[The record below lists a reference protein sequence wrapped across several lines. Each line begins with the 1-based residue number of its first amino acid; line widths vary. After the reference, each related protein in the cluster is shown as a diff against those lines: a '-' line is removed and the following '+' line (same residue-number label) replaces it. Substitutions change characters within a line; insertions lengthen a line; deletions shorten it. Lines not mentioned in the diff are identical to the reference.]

1 MSCSR
6 LWEVTAA
13 HDGRLDAGDSARH
26 ERHLAQCAECRAAR
40 DELGRVRTAL
50 RALPEPAVDE
60 VAVRRARGRLLAAAH
75 GASERSRY
83 SLRVLVPVLL
93 AVAALL
99 VFVGVRRRSVVVPPR
114 VAVVASA
121 RVEAGAEA
129 RWSRKTEGDVE
140 RVDLR
145 EGSLAIEVVHATAHR
160 RLLVTLPDG
169 VLEDVG
175 TRFVVTVQAGHTTYV
190 AVQEGEVI
198 LRLVGAPPVSL
209 KAGSE
214 WRPAPTVTVT
224 SAAPAVSSA
233 AAPPA
238 TVPTIAAVNK
248 PPAPSAS
255 VESDPA
261 SAELKAAL
269 ATLRAGD
276 AAGAAQRF
284 AAFVVAHPTHPK
296 AEDAAYLRIVAA
308 QRASDTAGAR
318 AAAIDYLARFPKGFR
333 RPEAEAVRDAP

>member
-1 MSCSR
+1 MTCSR

-40 DELGRVRTAL
+40 EELGRVRAAL

-60 VAVRRARGRLLAAAH
+60 IAVRRARGRLLAAAH

-83 SLRVLVPVLL
+83 SLRVLVPVLV

-99 VFVGVRRRSVVVPPR
+99 VFVGVRRRSVVVPPSA
-114 VAVVASA
+114 AVVASA
-121 RVEAGAEA
+121 RVDAGAEA

-140 RVDLR
+140 RVELR
-145 EGSLAIEVVHATAHR
+145 EGSLAIEVVHTTAHR

-190 AVQEGEVI
+190 AVREGEVI

-238 TVPTIAAVNK
+238 PVPPIAAVNK
-248 PPAPSAS
+248 PAPSAS

-284 AAFVVAHPTHPK
+284 AAFVVAHPAHPK

>member
-1 MSCSR
+1 
-6 LWEVTAA
+6 
-13 HDGRLDAGDSARH
+13 
-26 ERHLAQCAECRAAR
+26 
-40 DELGRVRTAL
+40 
-50 RALPEPAVDE
+50 
-60 VAVRRARGRLLAAAH
+60 
-75 GASERSRY
+75 
-83 SLRVLVPVLL
+83 
-93 AVAALL
+93 
-99 VFVGVRRRSVVVPPR
+99 VRRRAPAVVPPT

-129 RWSRKTEGDVE
+129 RWSRKTEGDLDQ
-140 RVDLR
+140 VDLR

-190 AVQEGEVI
+190 AVQDGEVI

-214 WRPAPTVTVT
+214 WRAPPVVIVT
-224 SAAPAVSSA
+224 SAAPPVVSVP
-233 AAPPA
+233 APPPA
-238 TVPTIAAVNK
+238 IVPTTAAVK
-248 PPAPSAS
+248 SPAPSAS
-255 VESDPA
+255 ALPGASGESDPA
-261 SAELKAAL
+261 NAELKAAL
-269 ATLRAGD
+269 ASLRAGD

-284 AAFVVAHPTHPK
+284 GAFVLAHPTHPK

-333 RPEAEAVRDAP
+333 RPEAEAIRDAP